1 MNQLIVQWNVSY
13 LLTIY
18 DLSRHG
24 SQYFHIN
31 SDKLVKHNIHTT
43 GRFFVFMAFGLEV
56 WLEAQ

>member
-56 WLEAQ
+56 